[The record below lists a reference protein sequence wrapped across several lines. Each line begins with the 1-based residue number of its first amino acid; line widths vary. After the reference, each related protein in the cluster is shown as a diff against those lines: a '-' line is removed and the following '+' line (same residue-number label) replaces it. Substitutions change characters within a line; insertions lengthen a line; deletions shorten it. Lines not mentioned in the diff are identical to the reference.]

1 MEILHVSAE
10 CYPVAKVG
18 GLADVVGALPKYQSR
33 DGHVAKVVMPAYR
46 TRFKD
51 THEFELVHQGGS
63 WLGHNWYH
71 VNVLKEKTNE
81 LGFDLYLL
89 DIPGLLDT
97 ESVYGHYNDTQRF
110 LAFQIA
116 VLDWLNEWQHHPD
129 VIHCHDHHT
138 GLIPFMMTH
147 SYKYDRLRNIASV
160 LTIHNAQ
167 YQGQFGWD
175 MLYLLPGF
183 DLWNAGLLGWEGAI
197 NPLASAIK
205 CAWRFTTVSP
215 SYLEEMYAGANGLES
230 LLSSERSKGAGILN
244 GIDTHVWNPAT
255 DPMLP
260 VNYDENSFVNGKREI
275 KLQLCEQFNLN
286 PDLPLF
292 SFIGRLVGDKGADLL
307 PEIIGRS
314 LFEQKQQLNFLLL
327 GSGDPHIEWLLKEAR
342 GMFPEHFNIQFGYN
356 EALSHRIY
364 AGSDF
369 LLMPSRVEPCG
380 LNQMY
385 ALRYGAVPIVRSV
398 GGLKDTVRDFGDPG
412 GFGLRFVHAAVW
424 DACHAID
431 RAVTLYKD
439 TTQLQQIREYSMQ
452 LDHSWDSAAAEYI
465 RLYEGAIY
473 RPAEQQS

>member
-18 GLADVVGALPKYQSR
+18 GLADVVGALPKYQT
-33 DGHVAKVVMPAYR
+33 DAGHTAKVVMPAYR

-51 THEFELVHQGGS
+51 THEFELVHQGGT
-63 WLGHNWYH
+63 WVGHNWYH
-71 VNVLKEKTNE
+71 VNVLREKNNV

-89 DIPGLLDT
+89 DIPGLLD
-97 ESVYGHYNDTQRF
+97 SDGVYGHYNDMQRF

-129 VIHCHDHHT
+129 VVHCHDHHT

-147 SYKYDRLRNIASV
+147 SYKYDRLRNITSI

-175 MLYLLPGF
+175 QLYLLPGF
-183 DLWNAGLLGWEGAI
+183 DLWKAGLLGWQGAI
-197 NPLASAIK
+197 NPLGAAIK
-205 CAWRFTTVSP
+205 CSWRFTTVSP
-215 SYLEEMYAGANGLES
+215 SYLEELMTSANGLES
-230 LLSSERSKGAGILN
+230 LLSSERGKGVGILN
-244 GIDTHVWNPAT
+244 GIDTKVWDPAT

-260 VNYDENSFVNGKREI
+260 VNYDENSFVNGKKEI
-275 KLQLCEQFNLN
+275 KQQLCEQFNLN
-286 PDLPLF
+286 PELPLF

-307 PEIIGRS
+307 PDIIGRA
-314 LFEQKQQLNFLLL
+314 LFEQHQQLNFLLL
-327 GSGDPHIEWLLKEAR
+327 GSGDPHIEWMLRQAKEQY
-342 GMFPEHFNIQFGYN
+342 GDNFNVQFGYD

-364 AGSDF
+364 AGSDY

-385 ALRYGAVPIVRSV
+385 ALRYGTIPIVRSV
-398 GGLKDTVRDFGDPG
+398 GGLKDTVRDIGDPG
-412 GFGLRFVHAAVW
+412 GFGLRFEQPAAW
-424 DACHAID
+424 DVCNAID
-431 RAVTLYKD
+431 RAITLYKD
-439 TTQLQQIREYSMQ
+439 STQLDEVREYVMQ

-465 RLYEGAIY
+465 RLYQGAVY
-473 RPAEQQS
+473 RPL